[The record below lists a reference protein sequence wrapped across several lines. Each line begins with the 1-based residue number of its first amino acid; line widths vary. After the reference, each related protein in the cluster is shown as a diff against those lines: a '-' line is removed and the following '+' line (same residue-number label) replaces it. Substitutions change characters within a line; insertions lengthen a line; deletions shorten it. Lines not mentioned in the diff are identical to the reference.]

1 MRTKTDSDASQ
12 RIETAIFNLQSLL
25 CYGKISLQLNF
36 SNGDQMKNKNSM
48 VKKWFLPYLRKYR
61 GTVALDLFCA
71 ALTTLCE
78 LVLPMIARK
87 ITDIAVNDPSS
98 LTVSLILELA
108 VLYIALKGVDML
120 AGYYMTY
127 VGHTMGVKIEKSM
140 REDMFAH
147 LLRLPLDYFSSTK
160 VGQLMSR
167 LTTDMFDVAEFAHHC
182 PEEFFIAA
190 IKIVVSFI
198 ILAAINLPLTVLSF
212 AALPFMYF
220 GTMYFRRKMHTAFK
234 DRRVQAGEVNART
247 ETALLGIRV
256 VKSFTREKHEQ
267 ERFLEESSRLAEIQK
282 CSYRYMARLGC
293 VVRFFDGLMYV
304 IMILVG
310 GLFILNGK
318 ITTADYAAYLL
329 YDAMLIAAVKR
340 IVEFTEQFEKGMTG
354 IERFAEIMQ
363 VAPEPGCF
371 SGNEEAAASQADGK
385 IEFKNVTFRYDGE
398 SREILENI
406 NFTVNPGENIAVV
419 GPSGSG
425 KTTLCSLIA
434 RFYQLDSGEITLDD
448 KNINDYTLP
457 ELRQSIG
464 IVEQDIY
471 LFSGTVMENILYG
484 KSDATK
490 QQVIEAAKK
499 AGADEFI
506 RKLPNGYD
514 TYIGERGTMLSGGQ
528 KQRISI
534 ARAFLKNPPV
544 LILDEATSALDAES
558 ELIVKKSL
566 SALSKGRTTLTVAHR
581 LTTIK
586 NASRIIVLTENGIEQ
601 QGTHEQLM
609 SVDGIYKRLY
619 CECE

>member
-1 MRTKTDSDASQ
+1 
-12 RIETAIFNLQSLL
+12 
-25 CYGKISLQLNF
+25 
-36 SNGDQMKNKNSM
+36 MKNKNSL
-48 VKKWFLPYLRKYR
+48 VKKWFLPYMKRFR
-61 GTVALDLFCA
+61 GTVALDLLCA

-87 ITDIAVNDPSS
+87 ITDIAVTDPAA
-98 LTVSLILELA
+98 LTVKLILSLA
-108 VLYIALKGVDML
+108 ALYLALKGIDML

-140 REDMFAH
+140 REDLFAH
-147 LLRLPLDYFSSTK
+147 LLRLPLDYFSGTK

-190 IKIVVSFI
+190 IKIVVSFV
-198 ILAAINLPLTVLSF
+198 ILGTINLPLTVLSF
-212 AALPFMYF
+212 ATLPLMYF
-220 GTMYFRRKMHTAFK
+220 GTMYFRKKMHAAFK

-267 ERFLEESSRLAEIQK
+267 ERFNAESGQLADIQK
-282 CSYRYMARLGC
+282 RSYRYMARLGC
-293 VVRFFDGLMYV
+293 VVRFFDGLMYL
-304 IMILVG
+304 IMILFG
-310 GLFILNGK
+310 GLFIVNGK

-340 IVEFTEQFEKGMTG
+340 IVEFTEQFEKGITG

-363 VAPEPGCF
+363 VEPE
-371 SGNEEAAASQADGK
+371 SGYLSEEEEPTEQHTDGR
-385 IEFKNVTFRYDGE
+385 IEFKNVSFSYDGE
-398 SREILENI
+398 SCEVLENI
-406 NFTVNPGENIAVV
+406 NLTVAPGENIAVV

-434 RFYQLDSGEITLDD
+434 RFYQLDSGEITLDG
-448 KNINDYTLP
+448 KNINDFTLP
-457 ELRQSIG
+457 ELRRSIG
-464 IVEQDIY
+464 IVEQDVY
-471 LFSGTVMENILYG
+471 LFSGTVIENILYG
-484 KSDATK
+484 KPDATK
-490 QQVIEAAKK
+490 QEVIEAAKK

-506 RKLPNGYD
+506 RKLPDGYD
-514 TYIGERGTMLSGGQ
+514 TFIGERGTRLSGGQ

-558 ELIVKKSL
+558 EMLVKKSL
-566 SALSKGRTTLTVAHR
+566 ADLSKGRTTLTVAHR

-586 NASRIIVLTENGIEQ
+586 NASRIIVLTENGIVQ
-601 QGTHEQLM
+601 QGTHDELM
-609 SVDGIYKRLY
+609 SVDGIYKKLY
-619 CECE
+619 SECE

>member
-1 MRTKTDSDASQ
+1 
-12 RIETAIFNLQSLL
+12 
-25 CYGKISLQLNF
+25 
-36 SNGDQMKNKNSM
+36 MKR
-48 VKKWFLPYLRKYR
+48 FR

-87 ITDIAVNDPSS
+87 ITDIAVNDPAS
-98 LTVSLILELA
+98 LTVKLILSLA
-108 VLYIALKGVDML
+108 ALYIALKGIDML

-147 LLRLPLDYFSSTK
+147 LLRLPLDYFSGTK

-182 PEEFFIAA
+182 PEEFFIVG
-190 IKIVVSFI
+190 IKIIVSFV
-198 ILAAINLPLTVLSF
+198 ILGTINLPLTLLSF

-220 GTMYFRRKMHTAFK
+220 GTMYFRKKMHTAFK

-256 VKSFTREKHEQ
+256 VKSFTRKKHEQ
-267 ERFLEESSRLAEIQK
+267 ERFDAESGQLAEIQK

-310 GLFILNGK
+310 GLFLLNGK

-340 IVEFTEQFEKGMTG
+340 IVEFTEQFEKGITG

-363 VAPEPGCF
+363 VEPE
-371 SGNEEAAASQADGK
+371 SGYLLDEEEPAKRHTDGK
-385 IEFKNVTFRYDGE
+385 IEFKNVTFSYDGE
-398 SREILENI
+398 SREVLENI
-406 NFTVNPGENIAVV
+406 NLTVNKGENIAVV

-434 RFYQLDSGEITLDD
+434 RFYQLDSGEITLDG

-464 IVEQDIY
+464 IVEQDVY
-471 LFSGTVMENILYG
+471 LFSGTVIENILYG
-484 KSDATK
+484 KPNATR
-490 QQVIEAAKK
+490 QEVIEAAEK

-514 TYIGERGTMLSGGQ
+514 TFIGERGTMLSGGQ

-534 ARAFLKNPPV
+534 ARAFLKNPPI

-558 ELIVKKSL
+558 EMIIKKSL
-566 SALSKGRTTLTVAHR
+566 ADLSKGRTTLTVAHR

-601 QGTHEQLM
+601 QGTHDELM
-609 SVDGIYKRLY
+609 GVDGIYKKLY
-619 CECE
+619 SGCE

>member
-1 MRTKTDSDASQ
+1 
-12 RIETAIFNLQSLL
+12 
-25 CYGKISLQLNF
+25 
-36 SNGDQMKNKNSM
+36 MKDKNSL
-48 VKKWFLPYLRKYR
+48 VKKWFLPYLRRFR

-87 ITDIAVNDPSS
+87 ITDIAVNDPAS
-98 LTVSLILELA
+98 LTVKLILSLA
-108 VLYIALKGVDML
+108 ALYLALKGVDML

-127 VGHTMGVKIEKSM
+127 VGHTMGVKIEKRM

-147 LLRLPLDYFSSTK
+147 LLRLPLDYYSGTK

-190 IKIVVSFI
+190 IKILVSFV
-198 ILAAINLPLTVLSF
+198 ILGTINLPLTVLSF

-220 GTMYFRRKMHTAFK
+220 GTMYFRKKMHTAFQ

-256 VKSFTREKHEQ
+256 VKSFTREQHEQ
-267 ERFLEESSRLAEIQK
+267 ERFEKESGQLADIQSR
-282 CSYRYMARLGC
+282 SYRYMARLGC

-304 IMILVG
+304 IMILFG

-329 YDAMLIAAVKR
+329 YDAMLIAAIKR
-340 IVEFTEQFEKGMTG
+340 IVEFTEQFEKGITG

-363 VAPEPGCF
+363 VEPE
-371 SGNEEAAASQADGK
+371 SGYLAGSEENTEPHTDGR

-398 SREILENI
+398 SREVLENI
-406 NFTVNPGENIAVV
+406 NLTVNKGENIAVV

-434 RFYQLDSGEITLDD
+434 RFYQLDSGEITLDG

-457 ELRQSIG
+457 ELRRSIG
-464 IVEQDIY
+464 IVEQDVY
-471 LFSGTVMENILYG
+471 LFSGTVIENILYG
-484 KSDATK
+484 KPNATK
-490 QQVIEAAKK
+490 QEVIEAAKK

-506 RKLPNGYD
+506 RKLPDGYD
-514 TYIGERGTMLSGGQ
+514 TFIGERGTMLSGGQ

-534 ARAFLKNPPV
+534 ARAFLKNPPI

-566 SALSKGRTTLTVAHR
+566 ADLSKGRTTLTVAHR
-581 LTTIK
+581 LTTIR

-601 QGTHEQLM
+601 QGTHDELM
-609 SVDGIYKRLY
+609 RVDGIYKKLY
-619 CECE
+619 SGCE

>member
-1 MRTKTDSDASQ
+1 
-12 RIETAIFNLQSLL
+12 
-25 CYGKISLQLNF
+25 
-36 SNGDQMKNKNSM
+36 MKNKNSL
-48 VKKWFLPYLRKYR
+48 VKKWFLPYMKRFR
-61 GTVALDLFCA
+61 GTVALDLLCA

-87 ITDIAVNDPSS
+87 ITDIAVTDPAA
-98 LTVSLILELA
+98 LTVKLILSLA
-108 VLYIALKGVDML
+108 ALYLALKGIDML

-140 REDMFAH
+140 REDLFAH
-147 LLRLPLDYFSSTK
+147 LLRLPLDYFSGTK

-190 IKIVVSFI
+190 IKIVVSFV
-198 ILAAINLPLTVLSF
+198 ILGTINLPLTVLSF
-212 AALPFMYF
+212 ATLPLMYF
-220 GTMYFRRKMHTAFK
+220 GTMYFRKKMHAAFK

-267 ERFLEESSRLAEIQK
+267 ERFNAESGQLADIQK
-282 CSYRYMARLGC
+282 RSYRYMARLGC
-293 VVRFFDGLMYV
+293 VVRFFDGLMYL
-304 IMILVG
+304 IMILFG
-310 GLFILNGK
+310 GLFIVNGK

-340 IVEFTEQFEKGMTG
+340 IVEFTEQFEKGITG

-363 VAPEPGCF
+363 VEPE
-371 SGNEEAAASQADGK
+371 SGYLSEEEEPTGRHTDGR
-385 IEFKNVTFRYDGE
+385 IEFKNVSFSYDGE
-398 SREILENI
+398 SCEVLENI
-406 NFTVNPGENIAVV
+406 NLTVAPGENIAVV

-434 RFYQLDSGEITLDD
+434 RFYQLDSGEITLDGKD
-448 KNINDYTLP
+448 INDFTLP
-457 ELRQSIG
+457 ELRRSIG
-464 IVEQDIY
+464 IVEQDVY
-471 LFSGTVMENILYG
+471 LFSGTVIENILYG
-484 KSDATK
+484 KPDATK
-490 QQVIEAAKK
+490 QEVIEAAKK

-506 RKLPNGYD
+506 RKLPDGYD
-514 TYIGERGTMLSGGQ
+514 TFIGERGTRLSGGQ

-558 ELIVKKSL
+558 EMLVKKSL
-566 SALSKGRTTLTVAHR
+566 ADLSKGRTTLTVAHR
-581 LTTIK
+581 LTTIR

-601 QGTHEQLM
+601 QGTHDELM
-609 SVDGIYKRLY
+609 SVDGIYKKLY
-619 CECE
+619 SECE

>member
-1 MRTKTDSDASQ
+1 
-12 RIETAIFNLQSLL
+12 
-25 CYGKISLQLNF
+25 
-36 SNGDQMKNKNSM
+36 MKNKNSL
-48 VKKWFLPYLRKYR
+48 VKKWFLPYLRR
-61 GTVALDLFCA
+61 FRSTVALDLFCA

-87 ITDIAVNDPSS
+87 ITDIAVNDPAS
-98 LTVSLILELA
+98 LTVKLILELA

-190 IKIVVSFI
+190 IKILVSFAV
-198 ILAAINLPLTVLSF
+198 LGSINLPLTVLSF
-212 AALPFMYF
+212 SALPFMYF
-220 GTMYFRRKMHTAFK
+220 TTMYFRKKMHTAFK

-267 ERFLEESSRLAEIQK
+267 ERFETESSQLADIQK
-282 CSYRYMARLGC
+282 RSYRYMARLGC

-304 IMILVG
+304 IMILFG

-340 IVEFTEQFEKGMTG
+340 IVEFTEQFEKGITG

-363 VAPEPGCF
+363 VEPENGYLP
-371 SGNEEAAASQADGK
+371 ESQETVGQHTNGK

-398 SREILENI
+398 SREVLENI
-406 NFTVNPGENIAVV
+406 NLTVNSGENIAVV

-434 RFYQLDSGEITLDD
+434 RFYQLDSGEITLDG

-464 IVEQDIY
+464 IVEQDVY
-471 LFSGTVMENILYG
+471 LFSGTVIENILYG
-484 KSDATK
+484 KPDATK
-490 QQVIEAAKK
+490 QEVIEAAKK

-506 RKLPNGYD
+506 RKLPDGYD
-514 TYIGERGTMLSGGQ
+514 TFIGERGTMLSGGQ

-534 ARAFLKNPPV
+534 ARAFLKNPPI
-544 LILDEATSALDAES
+544 LILDEATSALDTES
-558 ELIVKKSL
+558 EMIIKKSL
-566 SALSKGRTTLTVAHR
+566 IDLSKGRTTLTVAHR
-581 LTTIK
+581 LTTIR

-601 QGTHEQLM
+601 QGTHDELM
-609 SVDGIYKRLY
+609 SVDGIYKKLY
-619 CECE
+619 SSCEE